1 MTFPIQPIA
10 KSTSCTLEDLRE
22 VQDILVLLAMALA
35 VIASPNTPI
44 IAARVAAVIAQHTA
58 MAWADQ
64 LEVII
69 ESQGGE
75 Q

>member
-1 MTFPIQPIA
+1 MNLPIQPA
-10 KSTSCTLEDLRE
+10 VLANDSLYDLRD
-22 VQDILVLLAMALA
+22 VQDILVLLGMALA
-35 VIASPNTPI
+35 VIASPATPI

-64 LEVII
+64 LEDMIV
-69 ESQGGE
+69 SQGGE

>member
-1 MTFPIQPIA
+1 MNLPIQPAILA
-10 KSTSCTLEDLRE
+10 NDSLNDLRD
-22 VQDILVLLAMALA
+22 VQDILVLLSMALA
-35 VIASPNTPI
+35 VIASPTTPI

-58 MAWADQ
+58 MVWADQ
-64 LEVII
+64 LEVMI

>member
-1 MTFPIQPIA
+1 MNLPIQPTVLA
-10 KSTSCTLEDLRE
+10 NDSLCDLRD
-22 VQDILVLLAMALA
+22 VQDILVLLGMALA
-35 VIASPNTPI
+35 VIASPTTPI

-64 LEVII
+64 LEVMI